1 MNLEKQM
8 YELVE
13 DYLRSGKTQ
22 REYSLQAGIGKAKF
36 NYWVCKYKRQQEDP
50 SVGFIKIETASAM
63 EQDQELEILYP
74 NGVRLKAGGAD
85 LSLISQLIRLY

>member
-8 YELVE
+8 FELVE

-22 REYSLQAGIGKAKF
+22 REYSLQSGIGRAKL
-36 NYWVCKYKRQQEDP
+36 NYWVCKYKSQQVEP
-50 SVGFIKIETASAM
+50 SAGFIRVEAASARG
-63 EQDQELEILYP
+63 EQELEILYP
-74 NGVRLKAGGAD
+74 NGVRLKSCGAD